1 MKILGLN
8 DSSFMQAYIPF
19 VHCFRDGDTNYLEAI
34 VKVSTG
40 EIIEVEQKKES
51 DVALYVNLNVLPS
64 DSTLVDK
71 TFQLIYIEPIPLDPE
86 SEVIDPDLNVI
97 VDVITLSA
105 NPQEAGSAIVRYAD
119 IP

>member
-40 EIIEVEQKKES
+40 EKIEVEQKKES
-51 DVALYVNLNVLPS
+51 EVVLQINFNVVPS
-64 DSTLVDK
+64 DSMLVDK
-71 TFQLIYIEPIPLDPE
+71 TFQLIYIEPIALDPK

-97 VDVITLSA
+97 VYVITLSA
-105 NPQEAGSAIVRYAD
+105 NPDASVSATVRYKD